1 MLIRLMLKM
10 IALKKITLILLS
22 ISILLT
28 QTGCEALKPKKV
40 SAKDFPP
47 DPRKRVEKNINEGK
61 GFRVMGGSSKGTN
74 YEFASANP
82 LWRATLD
89 TLDFMPLASANYSGG
104 IVITDWYS
112 ENNSPNESVKI
123 SVRFLT
129 NEIRSDALDIN
140 VYLKKC
146 SDNSSNCSISKNN
159 NDLVADLNLSI
170 LKRATKYQR
179 EIIDKNKKENPYT
192 IGAPK
197 QGDGRK

>member
-1 MLIRLMLKM
+1 MHKM
-10 IALKKITLILLS
+10 IAVKKNILILLS
-22 ISILLT
+22 ILILLT

-47 DPRKRVEKNINEGK
+47 DPRKRVEKNINEGR
-61 GFRVMGGSSKGTN
+61 GFRVMGGSQKGTN

-170 LKRATKYQR
+170 LKKATKYKK
-179 EIIDKNKKENPYT
+179 EIIDKNIKENPYI
-192 IGAPK
+192 IGDPK
-197 QGDGRK
+197 QGDGRKKN

>member
-1 MLIRLMLKM
+1 MHKI
-10 IALKKITLILLS
+10 IALKRSIIILFSVLILLS
-22 ISILLT
+22 QSA
-28 QTGCEALKPKKV
+28 CEALKPKKV
-40 SAKDFPP
+40 NAKDFPP

-61 GFRVMGGSSKGTN
+61 GFRAMGALKNKGTN

-146 SDNSSNCSISKNN
+146 SDNSLNCSISKNN

-170 LKRATKYQR
+170 LKRATKYQK
-179 EIIDKNKKENPYT
+179 EIIDRNKKENPYV
-192 IGAPK
+192 IGEPK
-197 QGDGRK
+197 QGDARK

>member
-1 MLIRLMLKM
+1 MHKM
-10 IALKKITLILLS
+10 IGLKKSILILLS
-22 ISILLT
+22 ILIFLT

-47 DPRKRVEKNINEGK
+47 DPRKRVEKNINEGR
-61 GFRVMGGSSKGTN
+61 GFRIMGGSQKGTN

-112 ENNSPNESVKI
+112 ENNSQNESVKI

-146 SDNSSNCSISKNN
+146 VDNSSNCSISKNN

-170 LKRATKYQR
+170 LKRATKYQK
-179 EIIDKNKKENPYT
+179 EIIDKNIKENPYI
-192 IGAPK
+192 IGDPK
-197 QGDGRK
+197 QGDSRE

>member
-47 DPRKRVEKNINEGK
+47 DPRKRVEKNINEGR
-61 GFRVMGGSSKGTN
+61 GFRLMGGSQKGTN
-74 YEFASANP
+74 YEFATANP

-140 VYLKKC
+140 V
-146 SDNSSNCSISKNN
+146 N
-159 NDLVADLNLSI
+159 
-170 LKRATKYQR
+170 
-179 EIIDKNKKENPYT
+179 
-192 IGAPK
+192 
-197 QGDGRK
+197 

>member
-1 MLIRLMLKM
+1 MHKM
-10 IALKKITLILLS
+10 RVLKKNLSILLS
-22 ISILLT
+22 LIILLT
-28 QTGCEALKPKKV
+28 QTACEALKPKKV

-61 GFRVMGGSSKGTN
+61 GFRAMGGLSKGTN

-146 SDNSSNCSISKNN
+146 SENLTNCSISKNN

-170 LKRATKYQR
+170 LKKATKYQKQ
-179 EIIDKNKKENPYT
+179 IIDKNKKENPYI
-192 IGAPK
+192 IGEPK
-197 QGDGRK
+197 QGDSR

>member
-1 MLIRLMLKM
+1 M
-10 IALKKITLILLS
+10 IALEKNILILLS
-22 ISILLT
+22 ILILLT

-47 DPRKRVEKNINEGK
+47 DPRKRVEKNINEGR
-61 GFRVMGGSSKGTN
+61 GFRIMGGSQKGTN

-146 SDNSSNCSISKNN
+146 SEGSSNCYISKNN

-170 LKRATKYQR
+170 LKKATKYQK
-179 EIIDKNKKENPYT
+179 EIIDKNIKENPYI
-192 IGAPK
+192 IGDPK
-197 QGDGRK
+197 QGDSRKKKK

>member
-1 MLIRLMLKM
+1 MHNL
-10 IALKKITLILLS
+10 IALKKSIIILLS
-22 ISILLT
+22 IFLLLS
-28 QTGCEALKPKKV
+28 QNACNALKPKKV

-61 GFRVMGGSSKGTN
+61 GFRAMGALKNKGTN

-146 SDNSSNCSISKNN
+146 TNNSSNCSISKNN

-179 EIIDKNKKENPYT
+179 EIIDKNIKENPYI
-192 IGAPK
+192 IGDPK
-197 QGDGRK
+197 QGDAR

>member
-1 MLIRLMLKM
+1 MQKIFYLIV
-10 IALKKITLILLS
+10 ILFLS
-22 ISILLT
+22 SCGKDMFT
-28 QTGCEALKPKKV
+28 FP
-40 SAKDFPP
+40 SAKDVPI
-47 DPRKRVEKNINEGK
+47 DVNERVEKNIEEGR
-61 GFRVMGGSSKGTN
+61 GFRLFDGSKKGTN

-170 LKRATKYQR
+170 LKRATKYQK
-179 EIIDKNKKENPYT
+179 EIIDKNKKENPYI
-192 IGAPK
+192 IGDPK

>member
-1 MLIRLMLKM
+1 MHRI
-10 IALKKITLILLS
+10 IALNKSILILFSILILLS
-22 ISILLT
+22 QSA
-28 QTGCEALKPKKV
+28 CNALKPKKV

-47 DPRKRVEKNINEGK
+47 DPRKRVEKNINEGR
-61 GFRVMGGSSKGTN
+61 GFRLFEDSKKGTN

-129 NEIRSDALDIN
+129 NEVRADALD
-140 VYLKKC
+140 VKVFTK
-146 SDNSSNCSISKNN
+146 NCETTIDCKVSENKGT
-159 NDLVADLNLSI
+159 LVTELTKSI
-170 LKRATKYQR
+170 LKKAAIYEKENRKKNFKPYDNTSKPG
-179 EIIDKNKKENPYT
+179 DNKKKKN
-192 IGAPK
+192 
-197 QGDGRK
+197 

>member
-1 MLIRLMLKM
+1 MHKLI
-10 IALKKITLILLS
+10 AVKKNILILLS
-22 ISILLT
+22 ILILLT

-47 DPRKRVEKNINEGK
+47 DPRKRVEKNINEGR
-61 GFRVMGGSSKGTN
+61 GFRVMGGSQKGTN

-146 SDNSSNCSISKNN
+146 SENSLNCSISKNN

-170 LKRATKYQR
+170 LKKATKYKK
-179 EIIDKNKKENPYT
+179 EIIDKNIKENPYI
-192 IGAPK
+192 IGDPK
-197 QGDGRK
+197 QGDSRKKD

>member
-1 MLIRLMLKM
+1 MHKV
-10 IALKKITLILLS
+10 IALKKSILILFSILILLS
-22 ISILLT
+22 QSA
-28 QTGCEALKPKKV
+28 CNALKPKKV

-47 DPRKRVEKNINEGK
+47 DPRKRVEKNINEGR
-61 GFRVMGGSSKGTN
+61 GFRIMGGSNKGTN

-129 NEIRSDALDIN
+129 NEIRSDALDIKIF
-140 VYLKKC
+140 YKKC
-146 SDNSSNCSISKNN
+146 KTISNCIISEQDSSLKNE
-159 NDLVADLNLSI
+159 LRKEI
-170 LKRATKYQR
+170 LKM
-179 EIIDKNKKENPYT
+179 
-192 IGAPK
+192 
-197 QGDGRK
+197 

>member
-1 MLIRLMLKM
+1 M
-10 IALKKITLILLS
+10 IAVKKNILILLS
-22 ISILLT
+22 ILILLT

-61 GFRVMGGSSKGTN
+61 GFRLMGSSQKGTN

-170 LKRATKYQR
+170 LKKATKYKK
-179 EIIDKNKKENPYT
+179 EVIDKNIKENPYI
-192 IGAPK
+192 IGDPK
-197 QGDGRK
+197 QGDSRE

>member
-1 MLIRLMLKM
+1 M
-10 IALKKITLILLS
+10 IALKKNILILLS
-22 ISILLT
+22 ILIFLT

-47 DPRKRVEKNINEGK
+47 DPRKRVEKNINEGR
-61 GFRVMGGSSKGTN
+61 GFRVMGDSKTGTN

-146 SDNSSNCSISKNN
+146 SDNLTNCSISKNN
-159 NDLVADLNLSI
+159 NDLIADLNLSI
-170 LKRATKYQR
+170 LKKATKYQK
-179 EIIDKNKKENPYT
+179 EIIDKNIKENPYI
-192 IGAPK
+192 IGDPK
-197 QGDGRK
+197 HGDSRKKKK

>member
-1 MLIRLMLKM
+1 MHKT
-10 IALKKITLILLS
+10 IALKKSILILF
-22 ISILLT
+22 SILLLLS
-28 QTGCEALKPKKV
+28 QSACNALKPKKV

-47 DPRKRVEKNINEGK
+47 DPRKRVEKNINEGR
-61 GFRVMGGSSKGTN
+61 GFRLFDGSKKGTN

-170 LKRATKYQR
+170 LKRATKYQK
-179 EIIDKNKKENPYT
+179 EMIDKNKKENPYI
-192 IGAPK
+192 IGEPK
-197 QGDGRK
+197 QGDSRE